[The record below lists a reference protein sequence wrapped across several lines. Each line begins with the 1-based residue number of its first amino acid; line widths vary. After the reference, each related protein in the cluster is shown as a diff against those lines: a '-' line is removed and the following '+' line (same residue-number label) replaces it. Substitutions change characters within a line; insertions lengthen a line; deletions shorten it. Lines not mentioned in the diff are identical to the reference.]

1 MSYYNKVDRTMT
13 QFTKLCLRVQGYT
26 ALHAVITSYE
36 SALFLSL
43 KYSDIR
49 ARCGEI
55 FLKLNLCKLAHKRL
69 NE

>member
-1 MSYYNKVDRTMT
+1 MT
-13 QFTKLCLRVQGYT
+13 QFTKLCLHVQGYT
-26 ALHAVITSYE
+26 VLHTVITSYKCFIPFVKE
-36 SALFLSL
+36 F

-49 ARCGEI
+49 VRCGEI

>member
-13 QFTKLCLRVQGYT
+13 QFTKLHVQGYT

-43 KYSDIR
+43 K
-49 ARCGEI
+49 
-55 FLKLNLCKLAHKRL
+55 NLSILTFVHAVAKFF
-69 NE
+69 

>member
-13 QFTKLCLRVQGYT
+13 QFTKLCLHVQGYT

-43 KYSDIR
+43 K
-49 ARCGEI
+49 
-55 FLKLNLCKLAHKRL
+55 NLSILTFVHAVAKFFW
-69 NE
+69 N